1 MKKLLGNSIV
11 FTISNVLLQAITF
24 LLLPLY
30 SNIISTSEYGI
41 ISNINTIIM
50 LCNYI
55 VTLCIDCVI
64 TRYYFDC
71 VNEEEVKQL
80 FSKISYFMT
89 IVSILGYGLILVS
102 AGFFCRNT
110 DFGRTS

>member
-80 FSKISYFMT
+80 FSKIS
-89 IVSILGYGLILVS
+89 
-102 AGFFCRNT
+102 
-110 DFGRTS
+110 

>member
-41 ISNINTIIM
+41 CLLYTSGNN
-50 LCNYI
+50 
-55 VTLCIDCVI
+55 V
-64 TRYYFDC
+64 
-71 VNEEEVKQL
+71 
-80 FSKISYFMT
+80 
-89 IVSILGYGLILVS
+89 G
-102 AGFFCRNT
+102 GFEKKE
-110 DFGRTS
+110 

>member
-1 MKKLLGNSIV
+1 MKILLGNSIV

-89 IVSILGYGLILVS
+89 IVSILGYGLI
-102 AGFFCRNT
+102 
-110 DFGRTS
+110 

>member
-80 FSKISYFMT
+80 FSKISYFSECR
-89 IVSILGYGLILVS
+89 ILLQEFRQIDIYCVCNGSDIESI
-102 AGFFCRNT
+102 
-110 DFGRTS
+110 